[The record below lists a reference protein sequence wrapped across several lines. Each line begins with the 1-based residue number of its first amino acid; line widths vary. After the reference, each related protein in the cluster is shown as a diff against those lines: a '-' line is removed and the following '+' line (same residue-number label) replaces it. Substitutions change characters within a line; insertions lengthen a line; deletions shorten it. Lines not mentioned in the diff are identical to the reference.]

1 MVTKLFWNN
10 NNKMATVMDSFSS
23 ELTASESYSS
33 EVECDLMI
41 TSLERELNL
50 VRVSFKKQRSLLSL
64 SFSHN

>member
-1 MVTKLFWNN
+1 
-10 NNKMATVMDSFSS
+10 MATVIDSFSS
-23 ELTASESYSS
+23 VLTASESYSS

-50 VRVSFKKQRSLLSL
+50 VRVSFKKQRSLISL